1 MEYAIRVEGLS
12 RTFVSRPSY
21 LDRLRKKGKTR
32 RVDALVDVNLNVHEG
47 ELFGL
52 LGPNG
57 AGKTT
62 LIKILCTL
70 LLPTKGRAFVG
81 GFDVVKESF
90 RVKEIINMVA
100 GGERS
105 GYGILTV
112 RENIW
117 MFSQLYGI
125 PSKVAYER
133 VDTLLKLVGLEER
146 ADERVHKLSTGETQ
160 KMNVCRG
167 FVTDPKILFLDEPTI
182 GLDVEVSRT
191 IRSFIKRW
199 IREQTDRTIMLT
211 THYMAEAEELCD
223 RIAII
228 NEGRIV
234 ACDTPDALK
243 KMVKKTSIFNIR
255 TGTLHNRR
263 ILESIKGVKT
273 LDLKHNIADN
283 TTMIRIGLEEEG
295 VIADVVSALTANHMK
310 ILHLSKDEPTLED
323 VFIHLCG
330 RGLHDETTPS
340 G

>member
-1 MEYAIRVEGLS
+1 MKAENLS
-12 RTFVSRPSY
+12 RTFVSTPSY
-21 LDRLRKKGKTR
+21 LDRLRKKGKTKIVKALID
-32 RVDALVDVNLNVHEG
+32 VDLEVRDG

-70 LLPTKGRAFVG
+70 LLPSKGKACVG
-81 GFDVVKESF
+81 GFDVVKETF
-90 RVKEIINMVA
+90 KVKEVINMVA

-125 PSKVAYER
+125 PSKVAFDR
-133 VDTLLKLVGLEER
+133 VDELLKLVGLEDK
-146 ADERVHKLSTGETQ
+146 ADERVHKLSTGQTQ

-182 GLDVEVSRT
+182 GLDVEASRV
-191 IRSFIKRW
+191 IRDFIKRW
-199 IREQTDRTIMLT
+199 IKERNDRTIMLT
-211 THYMAEAEELCD
+211 THYMAEADELCD

-228 NEGRIV
+228 NDGRIV

-243 KMVKKTSIFNIR
+243 KLVKKTSVFNLR
-255 TGTLHNRR
+255 TKSFERR
-263 ILESIKGVKT
+263 ELLEPIKGIKS
-273 LDLKHNIADN
+273 LDLKHNIADS
-283 TTMIRIGLEEEG
+283 TTMLRIGLEDES
-295 VIADVVSALTANHMK
+295 VIADVISTLTKNNQK
-310 ILHLSKDEPTLED
+310 ILYLSKDEPTLED
-323 VFIHLCG
+323 VFLQLCG
-330 RGLHDETTPS
+330 RSLEGADKEEGDWH
-340 G
+340 